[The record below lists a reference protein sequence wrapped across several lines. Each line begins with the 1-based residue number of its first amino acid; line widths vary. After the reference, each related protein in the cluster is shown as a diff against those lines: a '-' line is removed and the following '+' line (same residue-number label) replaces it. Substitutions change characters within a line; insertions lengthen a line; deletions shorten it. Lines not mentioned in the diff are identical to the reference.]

1 MKSNYTYQAILDY
14 GEEGFINIEFP
25 MFEGAFTCVE
35 SDEDP
40 IQAAQDLLSL
50 YLKDYI
56 DKNKE
61 LPNESSMM
69 NLELD
74 EKQVRVFINVWLPY
88 HLKNVKETYVKKT
101 LTIPTWLDVLAKQNN
116 INFSSTLVDALKEK
130 LNLE

>member
-1 MKSNYTYQAILDY
+1 MKDNYTYQAILDY
-14 GEEGFINIEFP
+14 SEEGFINIEFP

-35 SDEDP
+35 SGEDP
-40 IQAAQDLLSL
+40 IRSAQDLLSL

-61 LPNESSMM
+61 LPSERTKLDL
-69 NLELD
+69 NLGEN
-74 EKQVRVFINVWLPY
+74 QTSVFINVWLPY

-101 LTIPTWLDVLAKQNN
+101 LTIPTWLDILAKQNH

-130 LNLE
+130 LNVK